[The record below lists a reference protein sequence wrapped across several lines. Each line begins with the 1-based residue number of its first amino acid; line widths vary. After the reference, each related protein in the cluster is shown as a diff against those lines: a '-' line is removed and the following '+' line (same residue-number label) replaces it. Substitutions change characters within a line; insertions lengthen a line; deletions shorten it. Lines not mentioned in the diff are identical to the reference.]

1 MTVFISKE
9 YDSYVNIYA
18 DNNPNWIATLSN
30 GDTVYQ
36 DDGRPEVEPES
47 AWARLKIY
55 CEENSLHITN
65 IKVKNRSHLEDVG
78 SDYDG
83 YFFCKGVGAVMFG
96 YFTLHTFNIV
106 IIENGKL
113 RVRTWRLPELIPER
127 FEDRELE
134 GSHEFIIAKEGV
146 LDGQKLQASDDGSR
160 M

>member
-1 MTVFISKE
+1 MRDILEKYKE
-9 YDSYVNIYA
+9 
-18 DNNPNWIATLSN
+18 PC
-30 GDTVYQ
+30 
-36 DDGRPEVEPES
+36 PEALVES
-47 AWARLKIY
+47 ALR
-55 CEENSLHITN
+55 N
-65 IKVKNRSHLEDVG
+65 IG
-78 SDYDG
+78 
-83 YFFCKGVGAVMFG
+83 
-96 YFTLHTFNIV
+96 